1 MVDLNELKKKY
12 TELTKEK
19 VTTNSDD
26 FLKNFMSF
34 EVGSN
39 VVRILPAKEEGKWFY
54 VENKVHKIH
63 DQNGKAKNVHCLKMH
78 GEPCPL
84 CDAYY
89 EMWKRHKLGDTALAE
104 KYGKGQFSIRAKER
118 IYMNVV
124 DRKTDTVKILS
135 VGKDQF
141 KTIMSYMLGDDNL
154 GIEGLGDI
162 TSLDKGHDFNFIV
175 TMKGEFRN
183 YEQSRPKMNATPAGS
198 SKLAIAKYMDSLHDI
213 KALIKKE
220 NYEEVKA
227 LAQTL
232 MSTGSIPSKDDSQPI
247 TSEVASE
254 EEFKKRLEA

>member
-1 MVDLNELKKKY
+1 MVNLDELKKKY

-19 VTTNSDD
+19 PAANSED
-26 FLKNFMSF
+26 FLKNFMSM
-34 EVGSN
+34 EMGSN

-63 DQNGKAKNVHCLKMH
+63 DQNGKARNIHCLKMH

-89 EMWKRHKLGDTALAE
+89 EMWKRHKLGDTTLAD
-104 KYGKGQFSIRAKER
+104 KYGKGSLSIRAKER

-141 KTIMSYMLGDDNL
+141 KTIMSYMLGDDDL

-175 TMKGEFRN
+175 TMKGEYRN
-183 YEQSRPKMNATPAGS
+183 YEQSRPKMNSTLLDLVS
-198 SKLAIAKYMDSLHDI
+198 QLLLSIWILYTTSRLLLRRRTMRKLRTQLKH
-213 KALIKKE
+213 
-220 NYEEVKA
+220 
-227 LAQTL
+227 
-232 MSTGSIPSKDDSQPI
+232 
-247 TSEVASE
+247 
-254 EEFKKRLEA
+254 